1 MVYSSLHTHTTF
13 CDGKDDIETFCRA
26 AYERGFVSLGFS
38 SHAPICKK
46 TGLASDWH
54 IPEDRLQKYL
64 DEVCSA
70 RLRWEGKLPIY
81 LGLEVDYIK
90 GMIGPA
96 DREFQSLGLDY
107 LIGAVHYVIPPD
119 GSPPFTVDEPLESF
133 GQKVRDH
140 FGGDG
145 EGVMEAYWD
154 AMDDM
159 IRAGGF
165 DLLAHPDL
173 IKKNNRGERFFSRK
187 SEIYRKRLQKTV
199 DLAAQSGIVVEV
211 NTGGLIRGWTDET
224 YPAPD
229 FLQLLKEKNIPLTIT
244 ADAHRAEHLGGYY
257 AEARKIILEAGYTQA
272 VLFEGRRQGRPVW
285 TGDPL

>member
-13 CDGKDDIETFCRA
+13 CDGRDDIETFCRS
-26 AYERGFVSLGFS
+26 AYERGFASLGFS
-38 SHAPICKK
+38 SHAPIHKK

-54 IPEDRLQKYL
+54 IPDDRFQEYL
-64 DEVCSA
+64 DGVLSA
-70 RLRWEGKLPIY
+70 RLRWAGKLPIY
-81 LGLEVDYIK
+81 TGLEVDYIQ

-96 DREFQSLGLDY
+96 DRDFQSLGLDY
-107 LIGAVHYVIPPD
+107 LIGSVHYVIPPD
-119 GSPPFTVDEPLESF
+119 GSLPFTVDEPLEEFS
-133 GQKVRDH
+133 QKVREH

-145 EGVMEAYWD
+145 EGVMETYWN

-173 IKKNNRGERFFSRK
+173 VKKNNRGEQFFSRK
-187 SEIYRKRLQKTV
+187 SKTYLRGLQKTAE
-199 DLAAQSGIVVEV
+199 LAAQSGIVVEV
-211 NTGGLIRGWTDET
+211 NTGGLIRGWVDET
-224 YPAPD
+224 YPGLR
-229 FLQLLKEKNIPLTIT
+229 FLRLLKEKNIPLTIT

-257 AEARKIILEAGYTQA
+257 AEARKTIMEAGYTQV
-272 VLFEGRRQGRPVW
+272 VLFGGRRQGRPVW

>member
-1 MVYSSLHTHTTF
+1 MRYSCIHTHTTF
-13 CDGKDDIETFCRA
+13 CDGRDDIETFCRT

-38 SHAPICKK
+38 SHAPIRQK
-46 TGLASDWH
+46 TGLVSGWH
-54 IPEDRLQKYL
+54 ISDDRFQEYL
-64 DEVCSA
+64 DAVLSA
-70 RLRWEGKLPIY
+70 RRRWEGKLPVYI
-81 LGLEVDYIK
+81 GLEVDYIR

-107 LIGAVHYVIPPD
+107 LIGSVHYVIPPD
-119 GSPPFTVDEPLESF
+119 GSLPFTVDDPPDEFS
-133 GQKVRDH
+133 QKVREH

-173 IKKNNRGERFFSRK
+173 IKKNNRGEGFFSRK
-187 SEIYRKRLQKTV
+187 SETYLSRLKKV
-199 DLAAQSGIVVEV
+199 ADSAAQSGIVVEV
-211 NTGGLIRGWTDET
+211 NTGGLLRGWTDEL
-224 YPAPD
+224 YPELR
-229 FLQLLKEKNIPLTIT
+229 FLRLFKEKNIPLTIT

-257 AEARKIILEAGYTQA
+257 AEARKALLESGYTQT
-272 VLFEGRRQGRPVW
+272 VLFEGRSHGRPVW